1 MKRVGIIGSGNV
13 GANTAFFIA
22 ENRTAHV
29 TLVDIRE
36 GLSTGKALDMM
47 EAGPI
52 RGYGSRLT
60 GADDLAAISGHDVI
74 VLAAGR
80 VRKPGENRIDLYL
93 ENAKVV
99 AQICARIREL
109 APYAVVINVVEPVDS
124 LTLLAQETLGFDR
137 FKVLGVGGSLDGT
150 RLRYLVAKA
159 VGVSPR
165 EVSGL
170 VIGPHRHSMLAVK
183 DTIRVSGIPA
193 AFLLG
198 KERVDALIEE
208 MRGAGDTILDM
219 AQHSTSYWA
228 PSAATARLVHAVV
241 VDTRPVMSVSVRLEG
256 EYGVSGLCVSV
267 PAVIGKDGVQRIVDV
282 GLDDAEQTAFL
293 AATAELRKAVEQE
306 KARQVAR

>member
-29 TLVDIRE
+29 TLVDVRE

-60 GADDLAAISGHDVI
+60 GADDIAAISGHDVI

-80 VRKPGENRIDLYL
+80 VRKPGEKRIDLYL
-93 ENAKVV
+93 ENAKIV
-99 AQICARIREL
+99 AQVCARIREL

-170 VIGPHRHSMLAVK
+170 VIGPHRHSMLAIK

-193 AFLLG
+193 AFFLG
-198 KERVDALIEE
+198 EERVAALLEE

-267 PAVIGKDGVQRIVDV
+267 PAVIGKDGVHKIVDV
-282 GLDDAEQTAFL
+282 GLNDAEQTAFL
-293 AATAELRKAVEQE
+293 AATADLRSAVEQE
-306 KARQVAR
+306 KARQIAR

>member
-93 ENAKVV
+93 ENARVV

-170 VIGPHRHSMLAVK
+170 VIGPHRHSMIAVK

-193 AFLLG
+193 AFFLG
-198 KERVDALIEE
+198 EERVEALIEE

-267 PAVIGKDGVQRIVDV
+267 PAVIGKDGVQKIVDV
-282 GLDDAEQTAFL
+282 GLGDAEQTAFL
-293 AATAELRKAVEQE
+293 AATSELRKAVEQE

>member
-22 ENRTAHV
+22 ENQTAHV
-29 TLVDIRE
+29 TLVDVRQ

-52 RGYGSRLT
+52 RRYGGRLS
-60 GADDLAAISGHDVI
+60 GADDIAAISGHEVV

-93 ENAKVV
+93 DNSKIVTEL
-99 AQICARIREL
+99 CARIREL
-109 APYAVVINVVEPVDS
+109 SPYAVVINVVEPVDS

-137 FKVLGVGGSLDGT
+137 FKVLGVGGSLDGA

-159 VGVSPR
+159 VGVSSR

-170 VIGPHRHSMLAVK
+170 VIGPHRHSMLPLK
-183 DTIRVSGIPA
+183 DTIRVSGVPA
-193 AFLLG
+193 TFFLG
-198 KERVDALIEE
+198 EERVNALIEE
-208 MRGAGDTILDM
+208 MRGAGDAILDM

-241 VDTRPVMSVSVRLEG
+241 VDTRAVMSVSVRLEG

-267 PAVIGKDGVQRIVDV
+267 PAVIGKDGVQRIVDA
-282 GLDDAEQTAFL
+282 GLSDSEQTAFL
-293 AATAELRKAVEQE
+293 AATAELRSAVEQE
-306 KARQVAR
+306 KARRMAR